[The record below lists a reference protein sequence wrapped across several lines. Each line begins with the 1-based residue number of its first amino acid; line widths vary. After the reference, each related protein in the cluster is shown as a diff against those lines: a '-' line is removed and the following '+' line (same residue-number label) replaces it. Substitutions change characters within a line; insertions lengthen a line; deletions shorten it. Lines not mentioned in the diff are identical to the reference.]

1 MTRTVVVG
9 KASKKQ
15 KQVYDLV
22 LRAQKHAIS
31 KAKSGMK
38 ACDLDKAARSV
49 IKRAGYGKYFGHGL
63 GHGIGLL
70 VHDNPA
76 VNPTN
81 QLRLE
86 PGMVITIEPGVYIPN
101 WGGVRIEDNILI
113 TQRGCQNLTRS
124 PKGLIEL

>member
-1 MTRTVVVG
+1 MG

-15 KQVYDLV
+15 SRVYNLV
-22 LRAQKHAIS
+22 LRAQRRAIS
-31 KAKSGMK
+31 RAKSRMK
-38 ACDLDKAARSV
+38 ACDLDKTARDV

-101 WGGVRIEDNILI
+101 WGGVRIEDDILI
-113 TQRGCQNLTRS
+113 TQRGCQNLTKS
-124 PKGLIEL
+124 EKGLIEL